1 MVQLHVPMYQCLFLL
16 ILHNGQR
23 ELQSITSRNDSSR
36 RVDNRQ
42 AHGLPKMGRAL
53 FLTMA

>member
-16 ILHNGQR
+16 ISHNGQR

-42 AHGLPKMGRAL
+42 AHGLLRMGRGL
-53 FLTMA
+53 LLTMA